1 MNIQRIENLIKYML
15 AVAGQDEDWKRCEL
29 GPIHIIKYLYLA
41 DMYYAQEKEGETY
54 TGIDWQFYHFGPWN
68 LELYK
73 KKIPKSIENIGADTR
88 NFESQYN
95 QDGVRWSLKNA
106 QYNEVAKCVP
116 SQILFRLKKDI
127 QNYGA
132 ATFDLL
138 HYVYSTE
145 PMRST
150 APNES
155 INFGIFI
162 KRKKQIQSTKNDS
175 ISLSKKRQKKLKE
188 KIRNL
193 KELNKAKLA
202 EKKKNNLVK
211 PPITPRYDD
220 VYTKGTEWLESLAGP
235 EIKQGKQEVVFS
247 DSIWKSSVRKG
258 DHVSN

>member
-1 MNIQRIENLIKYML
+1 MNTLRIQNLVQYIL
-15 AVAGQDEDWKRCEL
+15 TEAAQDEDWRNREL

-41 DMYYAQEKEGETY
+41 DMYYAMEKEGETY

-73 KKIPKSIENIGADTR
+73 NIPQSIENIGADTR

-106 QYNEVAKCVP
+106 QYDEVVKRVP

-127 QNYGA
+127 RDYGT

-138 HYVYSTE
+138 HYVYATE

-155 INFGIFI
+155 INFGLFLN
-162 KRKKQIQSTKNDS
+162 REKQIQSTEIDS
-175 ISLSKKRQKKLKE
+175 ISLSKKKQKKLKE
-188 KIRNL
+188 KMRNL

-202 EKKKNNLVK
+202 EKKRNALVK

-220 VYTKGTEWLESLAGP
+220 VYTEGVEWLESLAGP
-235 EIKQGKQEVVFS
+235 EIIQGKQEVVFS
-247 DSIWKSSVRKG
+247 NSIWKSPARKG

>member
-1 MNIQRIENLIKYML
+1 MNTLRIQSLVQYIL
-15 AVAGQDEDWKRCEL
+15 AEAAQAEDWSNREL

-41 DMYYAQEKEGETY
+41 DMYYAMEKDGDTY
-54 TGIDWQFYHFGPWN
+54 TDIDWQFYHFGPWN

-73 KKIPKSIENIGADTR
+73 EKIPQSIENIGADTR

-95 QDGVRWSLKNA
+95 QDGVRWSSKNA
-106 QYNEVAKCVP
+106 QYDEVVKCVP
-116 SQILFRLKKDI
+116 SQILFRLRKDI

-138 HYVYSTE
+138 HYVYATE

-150 APNES
+150 APNEF
-155 INFGIFI
+155 IDFGIFLN
-162 KRKKQIQSTKNDS
+162 RKKQIQSTEIDS
-175 ISLSKKRQKKLKE
+175 ISLSKRKQKKLKE
-188 KIRNL
+188 KMRNL

-202 EKKKNNLVK
+202 EKKRNALVK

-220 VYTKGTEWLESLAGP
+220 VYTEGIEWLESLAGP
-235 EIKQGKQEVVFS
+235 KIIQGKQNAVFS
-247 DSIWKSSVRKG
+247 NSIWKSPARKG

>member
-1 MNIQRIENLIKYML
+1 MNTLRIQNLVQYIL
-15 AVAGQDEDWKRCEL
+15 TEAAQDEDWRNREL

-41 DMYYAQEKEGETY
+41 DMYYAMEKEGETY

-73 KKIPKSIENIGADTR
+73 NIPQSIENIGAYTR

-106 QYNEVAKCVP
+106 QYDEVVKRVP

-127 QNYGA
+127 RDYGA

-138 HYVYSTE
+138 HYVYATE

-155 INFGIFI
+155 INFGLFLN
-162 KRKKQIQSTKNDS
+162 REKQIQ
-175 ISLSKKRQKKLKE
+175 
-188 KIRNL
+188 
-193 KELNKAKLA
+193 
-202 EKKKNNLVK
+202 
-211 PPITPRYDD
+211 
-220 VYTKGTEWLESLAGP
+220 
-235 EIKQGKQEVVFS
+235 
-247 DSIWKSSVRKG
+247 
-258 DHVSN
+258 